1 MWGILLFIDLKIER
15 FKNWKIM
22 TKSFEEFEVHKKG
35 VVLTKSI
42 FELLNKK
49 SFDKE
54 FGFKDQLKRA
64 VISITNNIAE
74 GSEYNNNRQ
83 FVRYLKYSKG
93 SCAEVRNML
102 TLSRELQF
110 CNQDDIQI
118 SYDICIEISQNLS
131 NFIKYLNN
139 NTKD

>member
-1 MWGILLFIDLKIER
+1 MKNLK
-15 FKNWKIM
+15 F
-22 TKSFEEFEVHKKG
+22 TKKG
-35 VVLTKSI
+35 VVLTELV
-42 FELLNKK
+42 FELLNNK

-64 VISITNNIAE
+64 VISVTNNIAL

-83 FVRYLKYSKG
+83 FTRYLKYSKG
-93 SCAEVRNML
+93 SCAEIINML
-102 TLSRELQF
+102 ALSRELQF

-118 SYDICIEISQNLS
+118 SYDVSIEISQNLS